1 MTDMAPLPALSG
13 DGTRRYRDRWR
24 SGFCPVAT
32 QAELPLA
39 LAFFDDRARCVGV
52 DSFICLSGDVERD
65 MAHIESVLGRHRGCR
80 PELAAPVRLRQSH

>member
-1 MTDMAPLPALSG
+1 MTDMALLPALSPG
-13 DGTRRYRDRWR
+13 GTRSYRDSWR
-24 SGFCPVAT
+24 SGFYPVAT

-39 LAFFDDRARCVGV
+39 LAFFDYRARCVGV
-52 DSFICLSGDVERD
+52 DSVICLSENVGRD